1 MSHDERAKRRKT
13 FPPADSDS
21 GASDDEA
28 AYQKFLK
35 GKGEGKLK
43 PGNSKWNTCHVELC
57 KTFEQ
62 AGTLDRY
69 GIKHLSLW
77 TDLIQ
82 DGTLSGC
89 HKEPDGSKY
98 STVVH
103 AEPLPKRGMSVV
115 CARGQNDVLTNFC
128 PSTRGRAEMGETTA
142 IFHACFPV
150 VCIVPN
156 SQTTFW

>member
-1 MSHDERAKRRKT
+1 MPHDKRAKRRKT

-35 GKGEGKLK
+35 SKGEGNLK
-43 PGNSKWNTCHVELC
+43 PGNSSWNACHMELC
-57 KTFEQ
+57 KTLEQ

-89 HKEPDGSKY
+89 HEEPDWTKY
-98 STVVH
+98 LHVVH
-103 AEPLPKRGMSVV
+103 VEPVPERGMGFVL
-115 CARGQNDVLTNFC
+115 ARGQNDVLTTFSFSARKTGSGRDNSNLPCMPCCCLHC
-128 PSTRGRAEMGETTA
+128 PQ
-142 IFHACFPV
+142 P
-150 VCIVPN
+150 
-156 SQTTFW
+156 